1 MSEIPRPPAAADSEA
16 VPVLGLQKKLGA
28 EPTKRST
35 VLSWALWDWGLQPFN
50 TIIVTFIFTALYL
63 TTDAFLPEEIASLAD
78 KDPVKDAALANLASG
93 LGWGSTIAG
102 ILILALAP
110 VLGQQADAQ
119 GRQKLWL
126 AIGTGG
132 TVLSMFAL
140 WFAEPSPSFFWFAV
154 AMISFGIV
162 LGEIAAVNYN
172 ALLVSIATP
181 TNIGRI
187 SGLGWG
193 FGYVG
198 GVVAL
203 ILVVVFYMGD
213 WFGIPE
219 DGGVPFRLIAV
230 GCAVWAIAFCLPVF
244 LKVPEPAPLGK
255 PERRVGFFQS
265 YAQLVHDIIWLY
277 RTPATRNT
285 FWFLL
290 SSAVFRDGL
299 AGVFAFGAVIAGQ
312 VFDFGFIDIV
322 IFGIAANLIAGLST
336 IIAGRWDDTFGPKA
350 IIVFALTGMVAAGL
364 VVFLFADAGKIVFWV
379 FGLILCAFV
388 GPAQS
393 AGRSF
398 LARVTPA
405 GREGEIFGLYATTG
419 RAASWM
425 SSALWATLIAI
436 AGSTIFGV
444 LGIMIVLLAGLLLVL
459 PVKAAR

>member
-219 DGGVPFRLIAV
+219 DGGVPFGSSRSGARSGRSRSVCPSSSRFPSLRRLGSPSGA
-230 GCAVWAIAFCLPVF
+230 WASSRATRNSCTTSSGSTARP
-244 LKVPEPAPLGK
+244 P
-255 PERRVGFFQS
+255 
-265 YAQLVHDIIWLY
+265 
-277 RTPATRNT
+277 PATRSGSCSRAP
-285 FWFLL
+285 
-290 SSAVFRDGL
+290 SSATASR
-299 AGVFAFGAVIAGQ
+299 ACSRSAPSSRARC
-312 VFDFGFIDIV
+312 
-322 IFGIAANLIAGLST
+322 ST
-336 IIAGRWDDTFGPKA
+336 
-350 IIVFALTGMVAAGL
+350 
-364 VVFLFADAGKIVFWV
+364 
-379 FGLILCAFV
+379 
-388 GPAQS
+388 S
-393 AGRSF
+393 A
-398 LARVTPA
+398 
-405 GREGEIFGLYATTG
+405 
-419 RAASWM
+419 
-425 SSALWATLIAI
+425 SST
-436 AGSTIFGV
+436 S
-444 LGIMIVLLAGLLLVL
+444 
-459 PVKAAR
+459 